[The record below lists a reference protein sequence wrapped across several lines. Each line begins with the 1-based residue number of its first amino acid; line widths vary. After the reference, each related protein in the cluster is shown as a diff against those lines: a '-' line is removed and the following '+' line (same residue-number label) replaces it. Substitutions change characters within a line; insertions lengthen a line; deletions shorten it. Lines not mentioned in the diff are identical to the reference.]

1 MKKISP
7 IIIVMILMGCGGG
20 NDKSNTMSV
29 AKYELDPK
37 DTQTKPEDGGYG
49 FENIAESMGFDTYT
63 FTEEDYK
70 YFGHPDA
77 KKGGNLKFTASRFP
91 ATFRVLGQHYNY
103 TENYY
108 IIGALCYESLITTHP
123 VTLEYIPALASHWKL
138 SDDKMEFYF
147 RIDPDARW
155 SDGKEVT
162 AEDVVASYDIRM
174 DETILFPS
182 TQVTYGKIQ
191 RPEAVS
197 KYIVK
202 VKSNTLNWRNML
214 YFGGM
219 NILPEHY
226 LKDLDGTAY
235 LEEYNFKLL
244 PGTGPYVIKDEDIVN
259 QESYTVTRRDN
270 WWREDH
276 RTQKYMYNF
285 DKVTISV
292 VKDNPALQFEKLKKG
307 EADAIVI
314 RKPSIWVDETDFEA
328 ANKGWVQKRRV
339 HSKVPAGTWGYAF
352 NMRKWP
358 FDNKKVRYAFS
369 YLYNREKFNKE
380 ILYNEYALQNSLYSG
395 SQYENKNNN
404 KFEFN
409 PSKAVELLKEAGYKE
424 RNDRGY
430 LVHEETNKEL
440 SFTIEVGKPAEYRV
454 TPMQQI
460 LKEYGID
467 MQIKFVD
474 PTTRWKNLMDRNF
487 TIDFQGW
494 GGLVYPNPETSFKSS
509 LADQKNNNDVSG
521 LKSERLDELL
531 PIYDTEFDHAR
542 RVEIIQEIDGI
553 VSDIH
558 PSAWGLSREPPAR
571 LLYWDKFGYPDYM
584 LTKYGGRFEDI
595 LYHWWF
601 DTEKDKA
608 LQNAMKNNGS
618 LPLGETE
625 HTFWKDQ

>member
-1 MKKISP
+1 MKKITL
-7 IIIVMILMGCGGG
+7 IISAMILFSCGGG
-20 NDKSNTMSV
+20 NDKSNTKTV
-29 AKYELDPK
+29 TEYELVPK
-37 DTQTKPEDGGYG
+37 DTMTKPEDGGYG
-49 FENIAESMGFDTYT
+49 FEDIAESMGFETYT

-77 KKGGNLKFTASRFP
+77 EKGGNLKIYNLPFP

-138 SDDKMEFYF
+138 SEDKMTFYF

-155 SDGKEVT
+155 SDGQEVT
-162 AEDVVASYDIRM
+162 ADDVVASYDIRM

-285 DKVTISV
+285 DKITISV

-339 HSKVPAGTWGYAF
+339 YSNVPAGTWGYAF

-358 FDNKKVRYAFS
+358 FDNKQVRYAFS
-369 YLYNREKFNKE
+369 YLYDREKFNKE
-380 ILYNEYALQNSLYSG
+380 ILYNEYTLQNSLYSG
-395 SQYENKNNN
+395 SEYENPNNN

-409 PSKAVELLKEAGYKE
+409 PAKAVELLKEAGYVN
-424 RNDRGY
+424 RNDRGV
-430 LVHEETNKEL
+430 LVHKDTKKEL
-440 SFTIEVGKPAEYRV
+440 SFTIEVMKPVEYRV

-474 PTTRWKNLMDRNF
+474 STTRWKNLMDRNF
-487 TIDFQGW
+487 TVDFQAGVV
-494 GGLVYPNPETSFKSS
+494 LYI
-509 LADQKNNNDVSG
+509 LI
-521 LKSERLDELL
+521 LKQVLNR
-531 PIYDTEFDHAR
+531 H
-542 RVEIIQEIDGI
+542 
-553 VSDIH
+553 
-558 PSAWGLSREPPAR
+558 
-571 LLYWDKFGYPDYM
+571 
-584 LTKYGGRFEDI
+584 
-595 LYHWWF
+595 
-601 DTEKDKA
+601 
-608 LQNAMKNNGS
+608 
-618 LPLGETE
+618 
-625 HTFWKDQ
+625 